1 MNESLNIITLIL
13 DASLPVQAVIM
24 LLLLFSILSW
34 MVIFERW
41 ALISKS
47 EEEFRDFEDSFWS
60 DVELDKIYDTGSEKE
75 EILIGA
81 EYFFRVGFQ
90 EYKKLLLENISPEA
104 IMGGVERSMQ
114 TALRQ
119 EEGVLERHLPFLAT
133 VASVSPYIGLFGTVW
148 GIMNSFIGLSQASQA
163 TLASVAPGI
172 SEALVATAV
181 GLFAA
186 IPAQIA
192 YNRFSVRSDNLI
204 TTYLG
209 FIDEFSSV
217 LYREVHKKSS
227 SND

>member
-47 EEEFRDFEDSFWS
+47 EEEFRDFEDSFWL

-217 LYREVHKKSS
+217 LYREVYKKSS

>member
-13 DASLPVQAVIM
+13 DASLPVQAVII

-60 DVELDKIYDTGSEKE
+60 DVELDKIYDIGSEKE

-81 EYFFRVGFQ
+81 EYLFRAGFQ
-90 EYKKLLLENISPEA
+90 EYKKLVLENISPEA

-114 TALRQ
+114 SSLRQ

-217 LYREVHKKSS
+217 LYREVHKIK
-227 SND
+227 